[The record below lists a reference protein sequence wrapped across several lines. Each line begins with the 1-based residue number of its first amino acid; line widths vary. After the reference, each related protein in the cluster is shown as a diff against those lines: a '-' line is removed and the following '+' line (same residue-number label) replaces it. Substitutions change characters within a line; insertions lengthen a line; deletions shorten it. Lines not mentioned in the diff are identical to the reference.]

1 MKAATYNSA
10 QALRAG
16 DRLGL
21 LRKGYD
27 ASVLLLN
34 GNPLKDIAATEQIS
48 GVVFKGERVD
58 RPELFKQ

>member
-1 MKAATYNSA
+1 V
-10 QALRAG
+10 RAG

-27 ASVLLLN
+27 GSVLLLN

-48 GVVFKGERVD
+48 LILFKGEDVD
-58 RPELFKQ
+58 RPELFKQQ